1 MSPTTPHHRRL
12 VHAVSVAG
20 VVGLAGLVAGPS
32 SAVAAAGLPASS
44 VVARAAAGTSTSSTT
59 ASGTTFSANRVLTR
73 THLVDGKDVE
83 VDRRTFSLTVG
94 NTAGLRDRQGVQ
106 LSWSGGHPSGGI
118 VFDDKKPHAA
128 DEEYPVVVLQCRG
141 TDSTSTP
148 ASARLS
154 QQTCFTGTWDT
165 RYYPPYRGTFPAPRV
180 DRYATPAERTASV
193 GAPTPEP
200 ASCVRGDGY
209 SRYVPFLAAD
219 GTRYYGGSLGCA
231 GLAPEQTVIPNPLNP
246 ATATWARTLPDGT
259 GSTRFI
265 VQDDQDN
272 ASLGCSAVVACSLVV
287 VPIVGISCDVAAAG
301 LPADDQ
307 PSPDDASAVRKECET
322 QGAYAPGT
330 SNSDQKAADPISK
343 YAVNGRLWW
352 SASNWRNRIT
362 VPITFARTA
371 ASCGLTSGGI
381 TPLNV
386 FGSQVLA
393 QAVQQWAPS
402 FCSDPALFPLQQTE
416 TAEVQAKNLLATGV
430 TDGKYL
436 GVQGVYQAGPP
447 STPFSN
453 PVVQAPTAIGGW
465 GVGFVV
471 DNRQGKQ
478 VTRLRLNARVLAK
491 LLSMSYPA
499 TVGVRDDWASSPTW
513 SRYRPASHNPL
524 NMGEDPEFKAL
535 NPELADLN
543 NIPTWSATTL
553 FSLSSDTDVVSALT
567 RYLEADPEAR
577 AWLDG
582 TPDPWG
588 MEVNPNYL
596 HLKLPVTS
604 WPLLDR
610 YISPVGSCAGQNE
623 PIFPLVAGQVS
634 SPSQLSFNLQYAIS
648 NSLINCVQV
657 GETVN
662 DVRRQSEGPQD
673 PGTRLIM
680 GITSLADAAR
690 FGITVAD
697 LQTRVDGTAPER
709 PVDTTGRTFVSADDA
724 GLLAAAKLLEPNDTL
739 GTWTLPYA
747 ALHSTTGQAAYPG
760 MLLVSTDVPTKG
772 LDATTAGKFASLL
785 RFVAGAGQVRGPL
798 NGQLANGYLP
808 LTSQG
813 LSALSAYTRTAAAAV
828 LVQDGF
834 VPKPSAPST
843 GPAPKAPAPSAS
855 GVPRSGTTGSSN
867 SPGGGPDAGSGSD
880 GGSSGSPGTSSGI
893 TPGGTGGTTVS
904 PALPPAAQG
913 PLAAPSGPTPV
924 VNLSS
929 PGRTAAA
936 VLAWSSS
943 ALAVLILLALACA
956 TLGLWTSGVL
966 ARLSRSRS
974 RSTS

>member
-1 MSPTTPHHRRL
+1 MSRTTLRGRRS
-12 VHAVSVAG
+12 VHGLS
-20 VVGLAGLVAGPS
+20 VVGLIGLAGFVAGPS
-32 SAVAAAGLPASS
+32 AAMARAGLPRALVTAGATASS
-44 VVARAAAGTSTSSTT
+44 T
-59 ASGTTFSANRVLTR
+59 ASGTTFSASRVLTR
-73 THLVDGKDVE
+73 THVVDGKDVE
-83 VDRRTFSLTVG
+83 VDRRTFALTVG
-94 NTAGLRDRQGVQ
+94 STAGLRDRQGVQ
-106 LSWSGGHPSGGI
+106 LSWTGAHPSGGI

-141 TDSTSTP
+141 TDSPSSP
-148 ASARLS
+148 ASQRVS
-154 QQTCFTGTWDT
+154 RQTCFTGTWDT

-180 DRYATPAERTASV
+180 DRYASPAERTASV
-193 GAPTPEP
+193 GAPTPQP
-200 ASCVRGDGY
+200 ASCVRGVGY

-246 ATATWARTLPDGT
+246 ASATWARTLSDGT

-272 ASLGCSAVVACSLVV
+272 ASLGCSAAVACSLVV

-301 LPADDQ
+301 LPASDK
-307 PSPDDASAVRKECET
+307 PPTNDAETVRKECET
-322 QGAYAPGT
+322 QGAYTPGT
-330 SNSDQKAADPISK
+330 SNGDQKAADPISK

-352 SASNWRNRIT
+352 SASNWRNRIS
-362 VPITFARTA
+362 VPITFAKTA
-371 ASCGLTSGGI
+371 ASCGLTSGGT

-402 FCSDPALFPLQQTE
+402 FCSNPALFPLQQTE

-430 TDGKYL
+430 TNSTYL
-436 GVQGVYQAGPP
+436 GVQGIYQAGPP
-447 STPFSN
+447 STPFAN
-453 PVVQAPTAIGGW
+453 PVVQAPTAISGW
-465 GVGFVV
+465 GIGFVV

-478 VTRLRLNARVLAK
+478 VTHLRLNARLLAK

-499 TVGVRDDWASSPTW
+499 TGGARSDWATSPAWSS
-513 SRYRPASHNPL
+513 YRPASHNPL

-543 NIPTWSATTL
+543 NIPTWSSTTL
-553 FSLSSDTDVVSALT
+553 FSLSSDTDVITALT
-567 RYLEADPEAR
+567 SYLQADPEAR

-588 MEVNPNYL
+588 MKVNPNYV
-596 HLKLPVTS
+596 HLQLPVTS

-610 YISPVGSCAGQNE
+610 YVSPVGSCAGQNE

-634 SPSQLSFNLQYAIS
+634 SPTQLSFNLQYGIS

-657 GETVN
+657 GDTVN
-662 DVRRQSEGPQD
+662 DVRRQSEGPED
-673 PGTRLIM
+673 PGTRFVL
-680 GITSLADAAR
+680 GVVSLADAAR
-690 FGITVAD
+690 FGIAVAD
-697 LQTRVDGTAPER
+697 LQTQVDRSAPAQ
-709 PVDTTGRTFVSADDA
+709 PVDTTGRSFVTADDA

-747 ALHSTTGQAAYPG
+747 ALHATTGRGAYPG

-772 LDATTAGKFASLL
+772 LDATTASKFASLL

-813 LSALSAYTRTAAAAV
+813 LSVFAVYTRNAAAAV
-828 LVQDGF
+828 LAQDAF

-843 GPAPKAPAPSAS
+843 GPPAKVSAPSTS
-855 GVPRSGTTGSSN
+855 SNPGSGTS
-867 SPGGGPDAGSGSD
+867 GPASQP
-880 GGSSGSPGTSSGI
+880 GGSSGAGSPPSGGTSGSSP
-893 TPGGTGGTTVS
+893 TASGGTRVS
-904 PALPPAAQG
+904 PTLRRSANG
-913 PLAAPSGPTPV
+913 PVIAPSRPIPIV
-924 VNLSS
+924 DLSS

-943 ALAVLILLALACA
+943 ALAVLILLAFGCSV
-956 TLGLWTSGVL
+956 LGLWTSGVL
-966 ARLSRSRS
+966 AKMARRRP
-974 RSTS
+974 

>member
-1 MSPTTPHHRRL
+1 MSAATSTPT
-12 VHAVSVAG
+12 AG
-20 VVGLAGLVAGPS
+20 TT
-32 SAVAAAGLPASS
+32 
-44 VVARAAAGTSTSSTT
+44 AAGTS
-59 ASGTTFSANRVLTR
+59 FSASRVLTR

-83 VDRRTFSLTVG
+83 VDRRTFTLSVG
-94 NTAGLRDRQGVQ
+94 NTIGLRDRQGVQ
-106 LSWSGGHPSGGI
+106 LGWTGAHPSGGI

-141 TDSTSTP
+141 TDSPSTP
-148 ASARLS
+148 SSQRLS

-180 DRYATPAERTASV
+180 DRYATPSERTVLV
-193 GAPTPEP
+193 GAPNPEP
-200 ASCVRGDGY
+200 AACVRGDGY
-209 SRYVPFLAAD
+209 SRYVSFLAAD

-246 ATATWARTLPDGT
+246 ASATWARTLPDGT

-265 VQDDQDN
+265 VQDEQDN

-287 VPIVGISCDVAAAG
+287 VPIEGISCDVAAAG

-307 PSPDDASAVRKECET
+307 PSPDDVSAVSKECET
-322 QGAYAPGT
+322 PGAYAAATP
-330 SNSDQKAADPISK
+330 NSDQKATDPISK

-352 SASNWRNRIT
+352 SASNWRNRIS
-362 VPITFARTA
+362 VPIAFAKTA
-371 ASCGLTSGGI
+371 ASCGLTSGGA

-402 FCSDPALFPLQQTE
+402 FCSNPALFPLQQTE

-430 TDGKYL
+430 TNGKYL
-436 GVQGVYQAGPP
+436 GVQGIYQAGPP
-447 STPFSN
+447 STPFMN

-465 GVGFVV
+465 GVGFVL

-478 VTRLRLNARVLAK
+478 VGHLRLNARLLAK

-499 TVGVRDDWASSPTW
+499 TVDARNDWATSPTW

-524 NMGEDPEFKAL
+524 NIGEDPEFKAL
-535 NPELADLN
+535 NPGLADLN

-553 FSLSSDTDVVSALT
+553 FSLSSDTDVITALT
-567 RYLEADPEAR
+567 SYLQADPEAR

-596 HLKLPVTS
+596 HLQLPVTS

-610 YISPVGSCAGQNE
+610 YISPAGSCAGQNE
-623 PIFPLVAGQVS
+623 PIYPLVAGQVS
-634 SPSQLSFNLQYAIS
+634 SPSQLSFNLQYGIS
-648 NSLINCVQV
+648 NSLVNCVQV
-657 GETVN
+657 GQTIN
-662 DVRRQSEGPQD
+662 DVRRQSEGPED
-673 PGTRLIM
+673 PGTRFVL
-680 GITSLADAAR
+680 GVTSLADAAR
-690 FGITVAD
+690 FGISVAD
-697 LQTRVDGTAPER
+697 LQTRVDATAPDQ
-709 PVDTTGRTFVSADDA
+709 PVDATGRTFASPDDA
-724 GLLAAAKLLEPNDTL
+724 GLLAAATLLEPNDTL

-747 ALHSTTGQAAYPG
+747 ALHTTTGQAAYPG
-760 MLLVSTDVPTKG
+760 TLLVSTDVPTKG

-785 RFVAGAGQVRGPL
+785 RFVAAAGQVRGPL

-808 LTSQG
+808 LTSRG
-813 LSALSAYTRTAAAAV
+813 LSALTSYTRTAASAV
-828 LVQDGF
+828 LAQNAF

-843 GPAPKAPAPSAS
+843 GPPAKVPAPVAS
-855 GVPRSGTTGSSN
+855 GNP
-867 SPGGGPDAGSGSD
+867 GSGSSGPATQP
-880 GGSSGSPGTSSGI
+880 GGSAGTGASSNGGTSGPSGMAPGTSA
-893 TPGGTGGTTVS
+893 GTTVS
-904 PALPPAAQG
+904 PTLPTSGSG
-913 PLAAPSGPTPV
+913 PVAAPSGPTPV

-929 PGRTAAA
+929 PGRTAEA

-943 ALAVLILLALACA
+943 GLAVLVLLALACGA
-956 TLGLWTSGVL
+956 LGLWTSGVL
-966 ARLSRSRS
+966 AKLARRKP
-974 RSTS
+974 